1 LSKGEYDVV
10 FSHKGFEKY
19 TVKINLEE
27 SMVQLVEL
35 NNKNNIVKRDSIF
48 AFLPVFNKGKEEK
61 LTIKEEN

>member
-1 LSKGEYDVV
+1 
-10 FSHKGFEKY
+10 
-19 TVKINLEE
+19 
-27 SMVQLVEL
+27 MVQLVEL